1 MAIVPKHIGEPGF
14 KKKERQFTDRENFI
28 EIFRNYLSLPIEPN
42 QYRILVFYGVGGAG
56 KTTLRK
62 HLSQILQTD
71 FPSTVFTSIDLDVPL
86 YRNMETTLF
95 VLRDELTE
103 KYKVKFPSFDIAYTA
118 FWHKTHPQVPITKD
132 NFPLLSGASVV
143 GGIFRVLGE
152 MPWVGWI
159 PKLSKA
165 FLTGS
170 NVFREW
176 WKRRGERELA
186 DIPNLEAKEIAERLP
201 FFWASDLEDY
211 LSQKQA
217 KATIFFDTYEAL
229 WENANTEGG
238 FFLRDEWVR
247 DLISYLPKVL
257 WVICGREK
265 LRWGEVD
272 EEWEKY
278 LSQHLVGELSESDS
292 KKFLS
297 NCGIADSSIQDVIYQ
312 ASRGLPH
319 FLDLAVDTY
328 NEIKSKLDRMPTV
341 SDFARTQQ
349 DVLDRFLRYLDRSEI
364 ETLKVISAP
373 RLWNYEL
380 VQKLIEHFN
389 TAYPITAI
397 DNLCRFSFIKESNT
411 KGFYTM
417 HELMRESIQAKFD
430 KNTLRLLHKF
440 IFDFYNDKLW
450 QIDICFITDDTRR
463 DMNEAYYHAKIALTY
478 EDLYKW
484 IGMVGKK
491 FSDAAEWRLM
501 IPLMEDFLRLT
512 EEKKGIFTLEYAEVI
527 YQLGKL
533 YQMQG
538 RYKDTEKAYTKAL
551 EIRTRILGEIHVD
564 TAIVL
569 SALGV
574 LYTNKGLLLE
584 AKSKLQKALEI
595 NRQLLGDD
603 SEYVAN
609 TLNNLAAINE
619 DLGDFDSAEAL
630 YTEAINLYEKFQ
642 KADTSYAANVY
653 NNLAILYVKKNQPQK
668 AEELF
673 RKALTMRETIFGT
686 EHPDYVNS
694 LHNLASYY
702 NFVGKYEEAK
712 KLYKKVYRLKLSI
725 YGIEHPDVAATLVG
739 IAELYDNLHSKE
751 KAIRYYRKALDIY
764 LKIYEENHPKVKDIQ
779 KLIQELQTQTL

>member
-1 MAIVPKHIGEPGF
+1 MAIVPKHIGKVGF

-28 EIFRNYLSLPIEPN
+28 ETFRNYLSLPIDPN
-42 QYRILVFYGVGGAG
+42 QYKVLVFYGVGGVG

-62 HLSQILQTD
+62 HLSKILESE
-71 FPSTVFTSIDLDVPL
+71 FPSTIYTSIDLDVPL

-95 VLRDELTE
+95 VLRNELTE
-103 KYKVKFPSFDIAYTA
+103 RYKIRFPSFDVAYTA

-132 NFPLLSGASVV
+132 NFPLLTGASVV
-143 GGIFRVLGE
+143 AGIMRVLGE

-176 WKRRGERELA
+176 WKKRGERELA
-186 DIPNLEAKEIAERLP
+186 DIPELEAKEIAERLP

-211 LSQKQA
+211 LSQKQT

-247 DLISYLPKVL
+247 DLVSYLPQVL

-265 LRWGEVD
+265 LRW
-272 EEWEKY
+272 EEIDIGWRKY
-278 LSQHLVGELSESDS
+278 LSQHLVGELSEADS

-297 NCGIADSSIQDVIYQ
+297 SCGVNDKDIQDVIYQ
-312 ASRGLPH
+312 ASKGLPH
-319 FLDLAVDTY
+319 FLDLAIDTY
-328 NEIKSKLDRMPTV
+328 NEIGNKLGRIPTV
-341 SDFARTQQ
+341 NDFARTQQ

-380 VQKLIEHFN
+380 AQKLIEHFN
-389 TAYPITAI
+389 TAYPLTAI
-397 DNLCRFSFIKESNT
+397 NNLCRFSFIKESNT
-411 KGFYTM
+411 ENFYTM
-417 HELMRESIQAKFD
+417 HELMRESIQAKLD
-430 KNTLRLLHKF
+430 KNTLRSLHKF
-440 IFDFYNDKLW
+440 IFNFYNNKLW
-450 QIDICFITDDTRR
+450 QVDIRFITDDVRR
-463 DMNEAYYHAKIALTY
+463 SMNEAYYHAKTALTY
-478 EDLYKW
+478 EEFYEW
-484 IGMVGKK
+484 IKIIGKK
-491 FSDAAEWRLM
+491 FFDAAEWKL
-501 IPLMEDFLRLT
+501 ITPLMEDFLKIT
-512 EEKKGIFTLEYAEVI
+512 EEKKGTLTLEYADVM

-538 RYKDTEKAYTKAL
+538 KYSVAEKTYTKTL
-551 EIRTRILGEIHVD
+551 EIRTRVLGEMHID
-564 TAIVL
+564 TAAVL

-584 AKSKLQKALEI
+584 AKSKFQKALEI
-595 NRQLLGDD
+595 NRKLLGDNN
-603 SEYVAN
+603 EYVAN
-609 TLNNLAAINE
+609 ILNNLAAINE
-619 DLGDFDSAEAL
+619 DLGDLNNAEML
-630 YTEAINLYEKFQ
+630 YNDAINLYEKFQ
-642 KADTSYAANVY
+642 RTNTSYAANAY
-653 NNLAILYVKKNQPQK
+653 NNLAILYVKKNQPEK

-673 RKALTMRETIFGT
+673 RKALTIRETIFGAN
-686 EHPDYVNS
+686 HPDYINS

-702 NFVGKYEEAK
+702 NFIGKYEEAK

-725 YGIEHPDVAATLVG
+725 YGEEHPEVAATFVG
-739 IAELYDNLHSKE
+739 IAELYDNLNLKE
-751 KAIRYYRKALDIY
+751 KAIQYYQKALNIY
-764 LKIYEENHPKVKDIQ
+764 LRIYGENHPNVKN
-779 KLIQELQTQTL
+779 IQEIIKEF